1 MPCGQKMKPKAPLG
15 FIYKWLVR
23 LVCLA
28 SCPGFLE
35 RLHLPE
41 QVGAMPRDGQEVHH
55 RTQGHLQLGLYL
67 LTTVC
72 QHLATLAAKPTSKA
86 NLEICCAPGAIIW
99 PMGLQAIADP
109 DHCTHGHDLAL
120 LLHAGSGGPVL
131 GGCVD
136 HPHWF
141 AFHCRVGGSSQ
152 RQSGLDPYRAL
163 ARL

>member
-1 MPCGQKMKPKAPLG
+1 MKPKAPLG

-41 QVGAMPRDGQEVHH
+41 QVGAMPRDGQGVHH

-86 NLEICCAPGAIIW
+86 NLEICCAPGATIW

-136 HPHWF
+136 HPLRF
-141 AFHCRVGGSSQ
+141 AFTAGSE
-152 RQSGLDPYRAL
+152 AA
-163 ARL
+163 ARDSRDLTHTGPWPGCDK